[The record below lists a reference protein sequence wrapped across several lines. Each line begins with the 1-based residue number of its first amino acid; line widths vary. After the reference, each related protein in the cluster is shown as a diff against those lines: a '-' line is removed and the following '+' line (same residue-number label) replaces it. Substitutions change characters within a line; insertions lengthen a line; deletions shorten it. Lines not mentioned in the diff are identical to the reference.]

1 MTTTLIRRTAAPR
14 IWLPWQAGPEADTT
28 GPVLVS
34 LTDFTM
40 RSLRFLPEIATTGI
54 RLSLGWYG
62 IPGAVGVSQ
71 WADLVHRRTGSLS
84 VWTDEAA
91 LRRWVGLPLHIRT
104 IRRNRD
110 RGTLRTMTWSTDT
123 VDRTALRAEAA
134 RRLDDNG

>member
-1 MTTTLIRRTAAPR
+1 MTATLIRPTSTR
-14 IWLPWQAGPEADTT
+14 IWLPWQAGPENDTT

-40 RSLRFLPEIATTGI
+40 RSLRFFPEIASTGI

-62 IPGAVGVSQ
+62 IPGAVGVSL
-71 WADLVHRRTGSLS
+71 WADPVHRRTGSLS

-110 RGTLRTMTWSTDT
+110 RGTLRTMTWSTDA
-123 VDRTALRAEAA
+123 VDRTVLRAAA
-134 RRLDDNG
+134 DRRLDDRD